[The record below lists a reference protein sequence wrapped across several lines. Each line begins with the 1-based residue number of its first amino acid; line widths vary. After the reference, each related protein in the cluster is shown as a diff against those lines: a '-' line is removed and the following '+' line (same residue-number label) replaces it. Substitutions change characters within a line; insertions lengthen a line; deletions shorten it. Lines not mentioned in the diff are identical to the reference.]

1 MVGTVI
7 NHRGLHTQKNF
18 GSAEQVQYRRT
29 GGSVRIPILDMFWR
43 YYGFGAT
50 EICPT
55 KMGSCLSTSN
65 TDQCKRSKSGLMDLW
80 CDVIRFG
87 SKKLIKGI
95 ISRNCFQTPPGSVC
109 QRCTFNKTRKT
120 WMSKCLSVPYAVVRP
135 SSQPALT
142 TTRHTWQVQLL
153 ARYLAEYPGT
163 GHSVDG
169 FNKPH
174 RGLAV
179 SKWKW

>member
-1 MVGTVI
+1 MRNRSNI
-7 NHRGLHTQKNF
+7 E
-18 GSAEQVQYRRT
+18 EQVVRSGSQSWICFGDTMDSAQQRYVQQKWEATCQQATRTNVRGRR
-29 GGSVRIPILDMFWR
+29 VDWW
-43 YYGFGAT
+43 
-50 EICPT
+50 
-55 KMGSCLSTSN
+55 SCGVMLFA
-65 TDQCKRSKSGLMDLW
+65 L
-80 CDVIRFG
+80 VP
-87 SKKLIKGI
+87 KKLIIWFKGI
-95 ISRNCFQTPPGSVC
+95 KSRNCFQTPPVSVC
-109 QRCTFNKTRKT
+109 QRCTFNKIWKT

-174 RGLAV
+174 RGLAA